1 MRQLIVALFGIV
13 FAWGT
18 AQAAAVSF
26 KAADGGTVYADAT
39 SAEATARGTI
49 LLFHQAGSNRAEY
62 LPIAPRLVA
71 LGYNVLA
78 VDQRSG
84 GDMWNH
90 ENQTQAARGR
100 GTDFL
105 DVLPDLDGALA
116 YAQATWTGVPVIA
129 WGSSYSASL
138 VFFLAAKHPDAIA
151 AVLSFSPGEYFPET
165 SVRDQAART
174 HCPVFITSASSS
186 GEVAAGKHLL
196 EAVPDEHKVQYVPQH
211 GVHGSSTLRTDAN
224 PAGAAA
230 AWTAVTEFL
239 AALPPAAQTATKP
252 ARP

>member
-1 MRQLIVALFGIV
+1 MKQLIIALFGIV
-13 FAWGT
+13 FAWGS

-39 SAEATARGTI
+39 PTEATAKGTI

-62 LPIAPRLVA
+62 LPIAPKLVA

-84 GDMWNH
+84 GAMWNQ
-90 ENQTQAARGR
+90 ENRTATARGR
-100 GTDFL
+100 STDFL

-116 YAQATWTGVPVIA
+116 YARATWAGVPVIA

-138 VFFLAAKHPDAIA
+138 VFFLAAKHPDAVA
-151 AVLSFSPGEYFPET
+151 AVLSFSPGEYFPGT

-174 HCPVFITSASSS
+174 QCPVFITSASSS
-186 GEVAAGKHLL
+186 SEVAAGQRLL

-230 AWTAVTEFL
+230 AWNAVTEFL
-239 AALPPAAQTATKP
+239 ATLPPAAKP